1 MAEVNLT
8 IGGRSYTVA
17 CRDGGEEHL
26 RLLASRVD
34 AKVDE
39 ARSAVGT
46 ANEVR
51 QLLFAALLLADDLDL
66 IPAAMAG
73 STPVARADPTPE
85 LARALTE
92 LATRVEGIADALE
105 RSPQTS

>member
-8 IGGRSYTVA
+8 IGGRSYAIA
-17 CRDGGEEHL
+17 CRDGGEDHL
-26 RLLASRVD
+26 RLLASRVN

-51 QLLFAALLLADDLDL
+51 QLLFAALLLADDLDQM
-66 IPAAMAG
+66 PAATAPAAVV
-73 STPVARADPTPE
+73 SRPESSPE
-85 LARALTE
+85 LARALNQ
-92 LATRVEGIADALE
+92 LAARVEGLADALE
-105 RSPQTS
+105 GTPSTS